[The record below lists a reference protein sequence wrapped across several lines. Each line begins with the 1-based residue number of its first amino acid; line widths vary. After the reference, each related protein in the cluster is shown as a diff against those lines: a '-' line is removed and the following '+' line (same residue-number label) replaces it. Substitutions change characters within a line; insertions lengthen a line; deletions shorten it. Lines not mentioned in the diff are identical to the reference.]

1 MPASK
6 VVILLMALLA
16 CFVGGLAQG
25 TMCDPEGKTMTC
37 THVFSGVMVVL
48 TLYTL
53 YLLMTAKC
61 PVLPAGN

>member
-6 VVILLMALLA
+6 VVIFMMGLLA

-25 TMCDPEGKTMTC
+25 TICDPEGKTMTC
-37 THVFSGVMVVL
+37 THTFSFVMILL